1 MGIDWKKV
9 VTDSILQHMGEGV
22 MVLSAEGEIV
32 GGNAAASSIMG
43 IDLGEGNLTLARIVL
58 EEEGNDAFLQVLLDS
73 VYEGTAIRD
82 RFLDYVRPD
91 GSTRFLAVTASHLRN
106 ETGKIEGA
114 FLVLRD
120 ATEMEKLK
128 ASECALNDE
137 LKAALRQAD
146 ENGKALEASLQQG
159 QKIRNWLTAAI
170 LILFLG
176 LGIYYWVG
184 SPSTFGS
191 GALTAARSGD
201 SGQQNS
207 MIVNPR
213 PVTRSISLSGIV
225 APLEEVILA
234 APFQAKVERKLFF
247 YGDRVERDQLLLVLD
262 TADMAAKVR
271 DARAAYI
278 KAKKKSLELE
288 GWDRT
293 PDVAKAKRALSQAK
307 SQLRK
312 AQDKVLEDKTL
323 YEQGIIPRSEYDSS
337 VEDVQDKKMQYVASE
352 ESLQSTLDKGDDEYR
367 EIAQMEMENAEAKM
381 KAAEE
386 KLAQTEIRAP
396 VSGIAIR
403 PSSKDKDA
411 NNVTA
416 GMSVNEG
423 QALLSVGSLE
433 GLSITTEVDELD
445 INNLE
450 KGQPVLVSGDA
461 FPGIQLK
468 GRISQISSQANDGQ
482 VPTFTTTIR
491 LRDLPDDVEKTVR
504 LGMTA
509 NMQVETYSNPEAL
522 LVPLTAVHR
531 AGEGS
536 MVRVV
541 EGDGNV
547 AETAVE
553 TGYTTLTEV
562 EIVSGLKPGATILI
576 GPAQ

>member
-1 MGIDWKKV
+1 
-9 VTDSILQHMGEGV
+9 
-22 MVLSAEGEIV
+22 V
-32 GGNAAASSIMG
+32 GAS
-43 IDLGEGNLTLARIVL
+43 LARRYAPEWHNLPARV
-58 EEEGNDAFLQVLLDS
+58 G
-73 VYEGTAIRD
+73 
-82 RFLDYVRPD
+82 
-91 GSTRFLAVTASHLRN
+91 
-106 ETGKIEGA
+106 
-114 FLVLRD
+114 
-120 ATEMEKLK
+120 
-128 ASECALNDE
+128 ALNDE

-146 ENGKALEASLQQG
+146 ENGRALEASLHQG

-184 SPSTFGS
+184 SASTSGS
-191 GALTAARSGD
+191 GVSATGQGGD
-201 SGQQNS
+201 PGQQNS

-213 PVTRSISLSGIV
+213 PVKRSVSLSGVV

-234 APFQAKVERKLFF
+234 APFQGKVERKLFF

-293 PDVAKAKRALSQAK
+293 PDVAMAKRTLSQAK

-337 VEDVQDKKMQYVASE
+337 VEDVRDKKMQYVSSA

-386 KLAQTEIRAP
+386 KLAQAEIRAP

-411 NNVTA
+411 KNITA

-531 AGEGS
+531 AGEDS

-541 EGDGNV
+541 ESDGNV
-547 AETAVE
+547 TETAVE

-562 EIVSGLKPGATILI
+562 EIISGLKPGATILI